1 MQRAGLRRLLFP
13 GFILFMLVTL
23 YLFKEVIWPFLLAW
37 LVALLLE
44 PQIRWLEQK
53 GAKRSWAVLSV
64 FLVLL
69 VVLGVGLLWLVPP
82 FLRDLNRAAV
92 SLPEYAR
99 RIQHALAKT
108 GRLFQQLP
116 PGLQSYVESSLSRS
130 QEVFRQLLLRGA
142 AVVIAAFSQTFRL
155 LLVPFLAYYIS
166 RDLPEWRRQIRRRIP
181 RWLGRDTIIFW
192 RTMRVIGAYIRGQLL
207 VSAAVGGIIMLGLL
221 LLRIEMALLIG
232 VMAGI
237 FNLIPYF
244 GPILG
249 ALPAVILGL
258 LTSPWRA
265 LYVVLLFVVA
275 NQLETMF
282 LMPRLVGRS
291 VGLHPVVV
299 IFLLVLGGHYLGLF
313 GMLLAVPIGGVVKV
327 VCEYYL
333 TKGDF
338 ACFSSD

>member
-166 RDLPEWRRQIRRRIP
+166 RISPSGD
-181 RWLGRDTIIFW
+181 GRSA
-192 RTMRVIGAYIRGQLL
+192 GASPVGW
-207 VSAAVGGIIMLGLL
+207 GGIQLSSG
-221 LLRIEMALLIG
+221 
-232 VMAGI
+232 
-237 FNLIPYF
+237 
-244 GPILG
+244 GPC
-249 ALPAVILGL
+249 V
-258 LTSPWRA
+258 
-265 LYVVLLFVVA
+265 
-275 NQLETMF
+275 
-282 LMPRLVGRS
+282 
-291 VGLHPVVV
+291 
-299 IFLLVLGGHYLGLF
+299 
-313 GMLLAVPIGGVVKV
+313 
-327 VCEYYL
+327 
-333 TKGDF
+333 
-338 ACFSSD
+338 